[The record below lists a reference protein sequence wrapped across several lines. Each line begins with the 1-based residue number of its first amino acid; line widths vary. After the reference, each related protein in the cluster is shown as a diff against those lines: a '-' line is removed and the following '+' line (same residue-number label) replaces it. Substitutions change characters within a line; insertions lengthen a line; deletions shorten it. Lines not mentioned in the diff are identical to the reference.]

1 MYAQTTHNLEKSYK
15 DHLKP
20 SYESFVFCE
29 RKEERGKKDTQERDN
44 LRLWRMIFPETF
56 RGNCCKNIILRGIL

>member
-1 MYAQTTHNLEKSYK
+1 MYIQTTHNLEKSYK

-29 RKEERGKKDTQERDN
+29 KKEERK
-44 LRLWRMIFPETF
+44 
-56 RGNCCKNIILRGIL
+56 ILRKEII